1 MAFDKN
7 KDYAAAIKNE
17 KDPAKKQQLA
27 SEREEKIKWQ
37 QSQGNNKYSNDV
49 YKGQSWYKPSSGS
62 SGGGGSSSG
71 STGSSSSSGYFQK
84 DLDYAAAIAKANAEK
99 NTALANQL
107 IEERQ
112 NKIDWLNATG
122 QNKYGA
128 SNAIY
133 GNMKKDVNSG
143 ISQNYKDYTEGITMG
158 QTAYDTVRQ
167 SIDSIIRAM
176 EANSAMW
183 NSASDSDKL
192 VLAQQNQDYANQLR
206 RLGVNTAQLK
216 DGRWYYLSKPF
227 NSSDIHAEDDGTGYY
242 RLYDMEL
249 TSANDTWK
257 PGDGLISPRDNI
269 YFQEMLNGGAL
280 SNYYFGGMGD
290 GTGGMDSIMEQ
301 FMSMYDPL
309 VEARNAQLELALAEI
324 EGQRGQ
330 NNEQYDDIARQAY
343 IAKRQGE
350 TALPQRLA
358 AYGISG
364 GGSETADLSLQTNYQ
379 NNLYANEKARQQ
391 MMELM
396 DQNALY
402 ANAQAQSDISN
413 ILAQAQQQAYQ
424 AYQQERAYQLQQEQ
438 FRQQMEWEQYQYE
451 NNLKLSQAD
460 SDWARQQYEIE
471 LALQMGD
478 YSKLASMG
486 YNTSYLQKLQDYELA
501 DLAAQALKASTSSR
515 SSGSSRS
522 SSGSSSGGSTG
533 SGTSSS
539 SDVNKEWALLQALRI
554 QSATLPE
561 MARKNYFETA
571 AQKLLLNGQVS
582 ANVYNAFNQA
592 L

>member
-1 MAFDKN
+1 MAFNKD
-7 KDYAAAIKNE
+7 KDYAAAIAAE

-27 SEREEKIKWQ
+27 NERAEKIAWQ
-37 QSQGNNKYSNDV
+37 NSQGNNKYSNDV

-62 SGGGGSSSG
+62 SGSS
-71 STGSSSSSGYFQK
+71 GSSSSSGYFQQ
-84 DLDYAAAIAKANAEK
+84 DLDYAAAIAKASAEK
-99 NTALANQL
+99 NTALVNQL
-107 IEERQ
+107 MAERQ
-112 NKIDWLNATG
+112 NKINWLDATG
-122 QNKYGA
+122 QNKWGA
-128 SNAIY
+128 NNAIY
-133 GNMKKDVNSG
+133 GNLEKDLETGFSK
-143 ISQNYKDYTEGITMG
+143 NYKDYTQGITMG
-158 QTAYDTVRQ
+158 QSGYSSTVEPA
-167 SIDSIIRAM
+167 IESIINAM
-176 EANSAMW
+176 KANSAMY
-183 NSASDSDKL
+183 NSATDTDKL
-192 VLAQQNQDYANQLR
+192 ILANENQEYANQLR
-206 RLGVNTAQLK
+206 RLGINVAKLK
-216 DGRWYYLSKPF
+216 DGRWYYMNKPF
-227 NSSDIHAEDDGTGYY
+227 SSANIHANDDDTGYQ
-242 RLYDMEL
+242 RLYDMRTL
-249 TSANDTWK
+249 ANLDNWVQGQST
-257 PGDGLISPRDNI
+257 ISPRDNI
-269 YFQEMLNGGAL
+269 YFQDMLNGGAL
-280 SNYYFGGMGD
+280 SNYYFAGMGD

-309 VEARNAQLELALAEI
+309 VEARNAQLDLALAEI
-324 EGQRGQ
+324 ESQRGQ
-330 NNEQYDDIARQAY
+330 NNDQYDDIARQAY

-364 GGSETADLSLQTNYQ
+364 GGSETADLSLQANYQ
-379 NNLYANEKARQQ
+379 NNLYSNEKARQQ

-522 SSGSSSGGSTG
+522 SSGGSTG
-533 SGTSSS
+533 SST
-539 SDVNKEWALLQALRI
+539 DVNKEWALLQALRL
-554 QSATLPE
+554 QSAALPE
-561 MARKNYFETA
+561 MAQKNYFETA
-571 AQKLLLNGQVS
+571 AQKLLLNGQIS
-582 ANVYNAFNQA
+582 ANVYNAFNQT